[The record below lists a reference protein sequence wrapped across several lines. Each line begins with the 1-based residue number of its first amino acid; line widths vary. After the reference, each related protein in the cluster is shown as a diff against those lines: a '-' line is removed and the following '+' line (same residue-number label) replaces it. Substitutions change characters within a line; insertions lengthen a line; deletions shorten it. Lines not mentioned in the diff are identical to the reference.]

1 MLSTSSLEKVLAS
14 FLELPDAAASAAPA
28 SVTADADAN
37 PEAPLHTVSIRPTF
51 AADRGCKAA
60 AATLLTDE
68 RDIRSYIYIHAAPPL
83 SPSRYSHARAPR
95 TPRFPFGTTSSR
107 FLSFLFLYFF
117 LFLRERIPGQLSF
130 SATCANPPPPPK
142 NKQNRRSPRREEVAK
157 YLRGVSRPMRSRVR
171 ASMFSSRGK
180 EDGCPFL
187 QPTRTRAGAGL
198 GRERRRKKK
207 KKTSPRP
214 V

>member
-68 RDIRSYIYIHAAPPL
+68 RDIRSYIYIYTQRHHCRPHDTATRVRP
-83 SPSRYSHARAPR
+83 APR
-95 TPRFPFGTTSSR
+95 DF
-107 FLSFLFLYFF
+107 
-117 LFLRERIPGQLSF
+117 
-130 SATCANPPPPPK
+130 
-142 NKQNRRSPRREEVAK
+142 RSQR
-157 YLRGVSRPMRSRVR
+157 
-171 ASMFSSRGK
+171 
-180 EDGCPFL
+180 
-187 QPTRTRAGAGL
+187 
-198 GRERRRKKK
+198 
-207 KKTSPRP
+207 
-214 V
+214 